1 MIAILRSLLHFSGMA
16 LSTVFIAPLVLL
28 SFPLPFQYRYGI
40 SKLWTKFNIWW
51 LRQTC
56 GINYKIIGSENLPKH
71 AVVILAKHQS
81 TWETI
86 FLHQYLPP
94 LTWVIK
100 KELVSIPL
108 FGWSLASLQP
118 IAINRRSVKIAI
130 KQILEQGKHYLDAG
144 RWVLIFPEGTRTAPG
159 ERKRYHTG
167 GARLAAKSGYPVLPI
182 AHNAGKYWPK
192 HGLRKQPGTVTI
204 VFGPLIETKGRT
216 PQEVNDLA
224 EHWIENTMLTI
235 NDR

>member
-1 MIAILRSLLHFSGMA
+1 MVI
-16 LSTVFIAPLVLL
+16 STAFIAPLVLL
-28 SFPLPFQYRYGI
+28 SFPLPFHHRYGI
-40 SKLWTKFNIWW
+40 SKLWTRFNIWW

-56 GINYKIIGSENLPKH
+56 GIDHHIIGTENLPAQ

-118 IAINRRSVKIAI
+118 IAIDRSSAKIAM
-130 KQILEQGKHYLDAG
+130 KQILEQGKHYLEAG
-144 RWVLIFPEGTRTAPG
+144 RWILIFPEGTRTAPK
-159 ERKRYHTG
+159 ERRRYHTG
-167 GARLAAKSGYPVLPI
+167 GARLAAKSI
-182 AHNAGKYWPK
+182 ARRVRPA
-192 HGLRKQPGTVTI
+192 
-204 VFGPLIETKGRT
+204 
-216 PQEVNDLA
+216 DA
-224 EHWIENTMLTI
+224 A
-235 NDR
+235 